1 MKTIEIKRLVRK
13 DDTFAGIAK
22 KKNEL
27 REGNT
32 LKYKGWTITAVPKYG
47 RKDGRIWITAKKDNE
62 KIEDDMLVAIFNV
75 IIRFEKTGKMY

>member
-1 MKTIEIKRLVRK
+1 MKTIEIKRLIRK
-13 DDTFAGIAK
+13 DDTFARIAE

-27 REGNT
+27 RKGNI
-32 LKYKGWTITAVPKYG
+32 LKYKDWIITAVPKYD
-47 RKDGRIWITAKKDNE
+47 RKDGRIWITAKKDDK